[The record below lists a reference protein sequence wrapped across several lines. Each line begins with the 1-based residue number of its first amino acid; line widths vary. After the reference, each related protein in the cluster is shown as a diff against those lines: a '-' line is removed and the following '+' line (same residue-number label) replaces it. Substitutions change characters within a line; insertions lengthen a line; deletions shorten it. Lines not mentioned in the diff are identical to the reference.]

1 MPPRTSLN
9 QNPLRE
15 QLADAAAR
23 ILEQDGIRDYE
34 HAKRKAGKQLG
45 AAESEWPSN
54 AEIEQALNTRSALFG
69 GSDNAKRLAH
79 LQHTAVNA
87 MELLKPFKPRLVG
100 DVLSGA
106 ITPHSAVELH
116 LFAGAPEDVQ
126 WFLLDHKIPFDEGD
140 NRIRTVSGVAA
151 GKSRSV
157 QKSKRQPGKAPAKP
171 WQAFPCLRFLA
182 DDVPVELT
190 IFNHDRHVTVY
201 CPISQKPMER
211 ASLNQLQEMVLP
223 TVTG

>member
-1 MPPRTSLN
+1 MPPRTAA
-9 QNPLRE
+9 NPLRT

-45 AAESEWPSN
+45 APEREWPSN
-54 AEIEQALNTRSALFG
+54 AEIEQSLASRAALFG
-69 GSDNAKRLAH
+69 GSGNTQQLTRLR
-79 LQHTAVNA
+79 HTAINA
-87 MELLKPFKPRLVG
+87 MTLLEPFKPRLVA
-100 DVLSGA
+100 DALSGA

-140 NRIRTVSGVAA
+140 NRLRTVSGVAT

-190 IFNHDRHVTVY
+190 IFNHDRHITVY

-211 ASLNQLQEMVLP
+211 ASLSQLQELALP
-223 TVTG
+223 TVAS